1 MQSERK
7 LPLAFADR
15 ALSRRGFLKAAASVS
30 GLLPAAGSVL
40 SWPARSMAFPPDP
53 FFENVARMVYHEN
66 PWGPHP
72 AAAEA
77 VRTVLGKGASS
88 GGINR
93 FQDPVQEDLKRA
105 ILRYNRVDGIL
116 GPEHVILGVGSSEVL
131 FMAADAFTS
140 AARPL
145 LTEWITYRIII
156 QRAEQNKALVVKV
169 PLRPDWQ
176 TDLARLES
184 EVIAASAGGT
194 PYGLIHFNLINNPAG
209 TFLHKESFDAFARSV
224 YRHSP
229 DSVILCDDS
238 DREFMEPD
246 KRDELFEPLRHV
258 VEGLPMLHVQTF
270 SHIFGLTG
278 LRIGYGIARRDII
291 ERMEAHK
298 IYSGTNAMARAA
310 ALASLAHA
318 DEQVQRCNTEC
329 CASRAWL
336 YDQLDAM
343 GLEYLPSQ
351 GHYILIN
358 LGTMDGTL
366 AVLLLYLTHKVFV
379 RWGSEWGMES
389 WIRVNPGTP
398 YENERFIT
406 GLKAILDRGP
416 HRVSWQ
422 EYAATT
428 EGARL
433 AQAAVRHGF
442 PRHALGRACRSAA

>member
-1 MQSERK
+1 MQKGRK
-7 LPLAFADR
+7 PPVAPPDP
-15 ALSRRGFLKAAASVS
+15 ALSRRGFLKAATTVS
-30 GLLPAAGSVL
+30 GLLPAVGSVL
-40 SWPARSMAFPPDP
+40 SWPSRSAAFPPDP

-72 AAAEA
+72 AVVEEL
-77 VRTVLGKGASS
+77 RTVLDKGASS

-93 FQDPVQEDLKRA
+93 FQDPAQEDLKRA
-105 ILRYNRVDGIL
+105 ILRYNRVDDIL

-140 AARPL
+140 ATRPL

-156 QRAEQNKALVVKV
+156 QRAEQNKAPVVKV
-169 PLRPDWQ
+169 PLTPDWQ
-176 TDLARLES
+176 TDLVRLES
-184 EVIAASAGGT
+184 EVVAASTNGT
-194 PYGLIHFNLINNPAG
+194 PYGLIHFNLVNNPAG
-209 TFLHKESFDAFARSV
+209 TFLRKDSFEAFARSV

-229 DSVILCDDS
+229 ASVILCDDS

-246 KRDELFEPLRHV
+246 KRGALFEPLRHV

-270 SHIFGLTG
+270 SHVFGLTG
-278 LRIGYGIARRDII
+278 LRIGYGIARKDII

-298 IYSGTNAMARAA
+298 IYAGTNAMARAA

-318 DEQVQRCNTEC
+318 DEQVQRCNKEC

-336 YDQLDAM
+336 YDRLRAI

-366 AVLLLYLTHKVFV
+366 AVLLLYLAHKVFV
-379 RWGSEWGMES
+379 RWGSEWGLDS

-398 YENERFIT
+398 YENERFIA
-406 GLKAILDRGP
+406 GLRAILDRGP
-416 HRVSWQ
+416 HRMSWRD
-422 EYAATT
+422 YAATT

-433 AQAAVRHGF
+433 VQAAVRHGF
-442 PRHALGRACRSAA
+442 PRHALGPACHSVA